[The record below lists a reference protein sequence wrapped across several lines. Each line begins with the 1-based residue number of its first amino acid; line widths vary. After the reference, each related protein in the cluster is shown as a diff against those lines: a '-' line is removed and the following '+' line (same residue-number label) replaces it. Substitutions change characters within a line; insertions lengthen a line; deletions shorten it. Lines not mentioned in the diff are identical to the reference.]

1 MAPPLAAAVGG
12 PLGPLGL
19 PRLAVALDGAS
30 LEPLEPLIDAL
41 AGLPVLAKV
50 GMSLFSAVGPSVVHH
65 LRAAGLPVFL
75 DLNLCDIPHQ
85 VGQAIDNIA
94 RLGAELVSV
103 HACGGRAMLE
113 AAQRAARGRVKLL
126 GTTVLTSLDAEAWA
140 ETGQGS
146 DLNQA
151 VAQQLRLVADCGL
164 AGAVIA
170 AGDLRLARDLRPSFL
185 RVTPG
190 IRPPASPA
198 FGAGRTD
205 DQRRTATAEA
215 ALGAG
220 ASILV
225 VGRPLLG
232 SPDPR
237 EAVLQLLRLIDQ
249 AADRL

>member
-1 MAPPLAAAVGG
+1 
-12 PLGPLGL
+12 L

-65 LRAAGLPVFL
+65 LRAAGLPVYL

-85 VGQAIDNIA
+85 VGQAVDNIA
-94 RLGAELVSV
+94 RLGVELVSV
-103 HACGGRAMLE
+103 YACGGRAMLE
-113 AAQRAARGRVKLL
+113 AAQRAARGRVRVL
-126 GTTVLTSLDAEAWA
+126 GTTVLTSMDAENWA
-140 ETGQGS
+140 ETGQGG
-146 DLNQA
+146 DLQQA

-164 AGAVIA
+164 AGAVLS
-170 AGDLRLARDLRPSFL
+170 AGDLGLAQDLRPSFL

-190 IRPPASPA
+190 IRPPTSQA
-198 FGAGRTD
+198 FGPGRAD

-215 ALGAG
+215 ALAAG

-232 SPDPR
+232 SSEPR
-237 EAVLQLLRLIDQ
+237 EAVLQLLRQIDQ
-249 AADRL
+249 APDRS

>member
-30 LEPLEPLIDAL
+30 LEPLETLIDAL

-65 LRAAGLPVFL
+65 LRAAGLAVYL

-94 RLGAELVSV
+94 RLGVELVSV

-113 AAQRAARGRVKLL
+113 SAQRAARGRVRVL
-126 GTTVLTSLDAEAWA
+126 GTTVLTSIDAAAWA
-140 ETGQGS
+140 DNGQQG
-146 DLNQA
+146 DLQQA

-164 AGAVIA
+164 AGAVLA
-170 AGDLRLARDLRPSFL
+170 AEDLPLAVELPASFL

-190 IRPPASPA
+190 IRPIAAQPV
-198 FGAGRTD
+198 GAGRID

-215 ALGAG
+215 ALRAG

-232 SPDPR
+232 SSEPR
-237 EAVLQLLRLIDQ
+237 DAVLRLLQQIDQ
-249 AADRL
+249 APDRI

>member
-1 MAPPLAAAVGG
+1 M
-12 PLGPLGL
+12 GPLGL

-65 LRAAGLPVFL
+65 LRAAGLAVYL

-94 RLGAELVSV
+94 RLGVKLVSV

-113 AAQRAARGRVKLL
+113 SAQRAARGRVRVL

-140 ETGQGS
+140 ETGPGS
-146 DLNQA
+146 DLHQA

-170 AGDLRLARDLRPSFL
+170 AEALHLAVDLPASFL

-190 IRPPASPA
+190 IRPLASPA
-198 FGAGRTD
+198 FGAGRSD

-215 ALGAG
+215 ALRAG

-232 SPDPR
+232 SPEPR